1 MLFFPRNEVP
11 VIHEIIPQNEIWFV
25 ITCVILF
32 VLNTYFELILVK
44 LATSMTKITTDFFL
58 FEMLLRYLKNASGL
72 ISNIY
77 IRKFSRQLLGSITV
91 RWRCTSHLTQLAIR
105 QLLLAAVHRL
115 EMAGNKQAKLRAK
128 QGQNVHKKKT
138 RNRWKK
144 GHSSESNPAVKKHRL
159 AAKNRFFNVNTGQF
173 HLPRVFQWNQF
184 LLCFCCER

>member
-105 QLLLAAVHRL
+105 QL
-115 EMAGNKQAKLRAK
+115 
-128 QGQNVHKKKT
+128 
-138 RNRWKK
+138 
-144 GHSSESNPAVKKHRL
+144 
-159 AAKNRFFNVNTGQF
+159 
-173 HLPRVFQWNQF
+173 
-184 LLCFCCER
+184 